1 MKDKLNFSSKI
12 ANLVVSWFNVF
23 MFLAM
28 RCCWS
33 GISKTLKYEDMETE
47 FSKWIILN
55 LPPILWFVF
64 IGVFITNIVLFLIM
78 DKKKNKWS
86 YILNGV
92 NGVFFIVILVVI
104 MLGAIDYMDY
114 IWPAFFGY
122 LGISVLVLLGVFFIF
137 IYPKT
142 PLHEKKYFKY
152 SALGVILLVLTIHLF
167 NISFNRITCGATVY
181 AVEKEYQIV
190 FSSSIEARAWVTLDG
205 NEEVRYFDDYNGAN
219 KTYTKIHKV
228 HIPMDIMDEADNYTI
243 HVQKLTYRGPFG
255 GYFGREIT
263 RTYDFRP
270 VDMSDG
276 VLDYYSISDIHMASK
291 ASAKTVSYFDNIELL
306 VVAGDIVSMMDSFA
320 DANLTNEISHKI
332 TNGEYPVI
340 YARGNHEIKGKYA
353 EEFHNFVGTHNGN
366 FYFNVYLDN
375 AFVTVLDIG
384 EDHDDDYWE
393 YYDTAFYEDY
403 RNKQVKML
411 EDTLNEG
418 KHLNYEYKM
427 AVCHIPV
434 VYVNARKNHTK
445 IKDRLTDLLNKLDI
459 NMCISGHQHDLLV
472 FEPGTVTSY
481 EKPYYNKDYRPDKK
495 FGGYLTDFKFVN
507 LGVSKRGYEQFDDS
521 TLTNMKSQIGVYTK
535 VELSKNIQT
544 VQFTNSKGEAVE
556 VLNFFADIN
565 YGDTLVFS
573 LETNTIVK

>member
-1 MKDKLNFSSKI
+1 MKEKLKFGSKI

-23 MFLAM
+23 MFFAM

-33 GISKTLKYEDMETE
+33 GISKTLQYEEVE
-47 FSKWIILN
+47 SIVGKWFILN
-55 LPPILWFVF
+55 LPPILWFIF
-64 IGVFITNIVLFLIM
+64 IGLFIANIVLFILK
-78 DKKKNKWS
+78 DKKDYKWS
-86 YILNGV
+86 YIFNGV
-92 NGVFFIVILVVI
+92 NGLFFIVILVVI

-114 IWPAFFGY
+114 IWPPFFGY
-122 LGISVLVLLGVFFIF
+122 LGISLLVLLGVFFIF
-137 IYPKT
+137 FYPKT
-142 PLHEKKYFKY
+142 PLHNKKYFKF
-152 SALGVILLVLTIHLF
+152 SALGIILLVLIIHLF
-167 NISFNRITCGATVY
+167 NISFNKITCGATVY
-181 AVEKEYQIV
+181 AVENEYQIV
-190 FSSSIEARAWVTLDG
+190 FSSSTEARAWVTLDG
-205 NEEVRYFDDYNGAN
+205 NEDYRYFDDYNGAN
-219 KTYTKIHKV
+219 RTYTKIHKV
-228 HIPMDIMDEADNYTI
+228 HVPMTDLNEAKGYTI

-263 RTYDFRP
+263 ESYEFRP

-276 VLDYYSISDIHMASK
+276 VLDYYSLSDIHMASK
-291 ASAKTVSYFDNIELL
+291 ASVKTVSHFDNIELL

-353 EEFHNFVGTHNGN
+353 EEFHQFVGTHNGN
-366 FYFNVYLDN
+366 FFFNVYLDN
-375 AFVTVLDIG
+375 TFVTVLDIG

-393 YYDTAFYEDY
+393 YYDTAFYEIY
-403 RNKQVKML
+403 RDKQVKML
-411 EDTLNEG
+411 ESVLEEG
-418 KHLNYEYKM
+418 KHLDYEYKM

-445 IKDRLTDLLNKLDI
+445 IKAQLTDLLNKLDI

-472 FEPGTVTSY
+472 FEPGTVTPN
-481 EKPYYNKDYRPDKK
+481 EKPYYNSSYKPDKK

-521 TLTNMKSQIGVYTK
+521 TLTKTKSQIGVYIK
-535 VELSKNIQT
+535 VELNKNIQT
-544 VQFTNSKGEAVE
+544 VQFTNSKGEAVD
-556 VLNFFADIN
+556 VINFFADIS

-573 LETNTIVK
+573 LEDNKIVK